1 MVNLLSPLLIWGML
15 LGIIPII
22 IHLLNRRR
30 FRRVEWAPMRHL
42 KMTIRRNRRR
52 IQIEQLLLLLL
63 RIALPVL
70 LFLFL
75 ARPILNPTGLESW
88 IVGGGRSSQI
98 VLIDDSLS
106 MGYAP
111 AGPPA
116 FHRAREVAGSVLGS
130 ARPQDRCTLV
140 AASAPRTP
148 VFREVEGGRREQLA
162 SDALALPISE
172 THAAWPTVL
181 AGVDEVVQSCTY
193 PTRSLTIVTDLRK
206 SGWDAGVG
214 PVARRWAEQ
223 GVRVRVVD
231 VGADEVANVAL
242 EALVP
247 LDRTILAAAETHWEA
262 VVRNDSPRALV
273 RAKAILRVDDRP
285 TEVLLPEIPPRR
297 SARVPLTV
305 RFPSPGMHDLSLQLP
320 DDELPGDNRRWA
332 AVPVKDT
339 LLIRLVDGEP
349 SSEPFGSEVD
359 YLAAPLSIGVG
370 DAEAW
375 RVEVVQ
381 EENFLAPRLE
391 PADVLVLANVAA
403 PTDEQARKLAPIV
416 RGGTGL
422 LIFTGGK
429 LDTGLYNDRLFRS
442 GEPLL
447 PVALKAQVDETIR
460 GLVVDPVRPS
470 PIERLMELKP
480 SALERVS
487 IRQFMAVDEPAG
499 DKGAVRVL
507 ARWNDP
513 ARSPAIV
520 ERVVGEGRVLLWT
533 TTADRAGNDWPVE
546 PSFVLAV
553 REAVRGTSRP
563 TSWDHTVTANDRPR
577 RVVHSSHQLANVR
590 LTPPGGGEPRALA
603 AVALDDRRSGDPTP
617 ASAIDLPDTRRAG
630 LYRIAWDEGPLGTQQ
645 DLFASNP
652 DPRESGLD
660 RIAAADLKGMLAPL
674 AVEVAVAR
682 GDGTDAPS
690 ATGREVWHELAWGLL
705 GLLILEPILASWVGR
720 SR

>member
-1 MVNLLSPLLIWGML
+1 MVNFLSPLLIAGAF

-42 KMTIRRNRRR
+42 RLTIRRNRRR

-75 ARPILNPTGLESW
+75 ARPVLNPTGLEQWFS
-88 IVGGGRSSQI
+88 GGGRSSQVI
-98 VLIDDSLS
+98 LVDDSVS

-116 FHRAREVAGSVLGS
+116 FHRAREVAGAILAG
-130 ARPQDRCTLV
+130 AQPQDRCTLV

-148 VFREVEGGRREQLA
+148 IFHEAEGADRATLA
-162 SDALALPISE
+162 RDALALPLTA

-181 AGVDEVVQSCTY
+181 DGVDEVVRSCTY
-193 PTRSLTIVTDLRK
+193 PTRSLTIITDLRK
-206 SGWDAGVG
+206 SGWDPRVG
-214 PVARRWAEQ
+214 PIARRWAEQ

-231 VGADEVANVAL
+231 VGAAEVANVAL
-242 EALVP
+242 EALNP
-247 LDRTILAAAETHWEA
+247 LDRTILAAAESHWEA
-262 VVRNDSPRALV
+262 VIRNDSPRVLNRV
-273 RAKAILRVDDRP
+273 KAILRVDDRP
-285 TEVLLPEIPPRR
+285 TEVVLPEIAPRQV
-297 SARVPLTV
+297 ARVPITV
-305 RFPSPGMHDLSLQLP
+305 RFPAAGMHDLSLQLP
-320 DDELPGDNRRWA
+320 EDELLGDNQHWA

-339 LLIRLVDGEP
+339 LLIRLVDGDP
-349 SSEPFGSEVD
+349 SPDPFGSEVD

-403 PTDEQARKLAPIV
+403 PTFEQARKLAPLV

-422 LIFTGGK
+422 LIFTGNK
-429 LDTGLYNDRLFRS
+429 LDPGLYNDRLFRA

-447 PVALKAQVDETIR
+447 PVPLKAQVDESFR
-460 GLVVDPVRPS
+460 GLVIDPARPS
-470 PIERLMELKP
+470 PIEKLLELRP
-480 SALERVS
+480 SALERISV
-487 IRQFMAVDEPAG
+487 RQFMAVDEPG
-499 DKGAVRVL
+499 VSPGSVRVL

-513 ARSPAIV
+513 GRSAAIL
-520 ERVVGEGRVLLWT
+520 ERVVGDGRVLLWT
-533 TTADRAGNDWPVE
+533 TSADRAGNDWPVE

-553 REAVRGTSRP
+553 REAVRGSSRP
-563 TSWDHTVTANDRPR
+563 TSWTHTVTAGDRPR
-577 RVVHSSHQLANVR
+577 RVVHSSQQLGNVR
-590 LTPPGGGEPRALA
+590 VTGPGGGEPQELA
-603 AVALDDRRSGDPTP
+603 AVAFEEKAATDPTP
-617 ASAIDLPDTRRAG
+617 ATAIDLPDTRQAG
-630 LYRIAWDEGPLGTQQ
+630 LYRVAWDEGTLGTQQ

-660 RIAAADLKGMLAPL
+660 RLAAADLKALLAPL
-674 AVEVAVAR
+674 MVEVTVPK
-682 GDGTDAPS
+682 GDGTDAPA
-690 ATGREVWHELAWGLL
+690 ATGREVWHEMAWGLL
-705 GLLILEPILASWVGR
+705 GLLLLEPIFASWVGR